1 MPSFETGCKTKG
13 EAVEA
18 EEWVAQAGVER
29 VAEEK
34 AGVAAGREAWVGAP
48 RCKHSR
54 RSGRSPLRSLQ
65 QVSPCHFVPKW
76 CS

>member
-34 AGVAAGREAWVGAP
+34 GGGAAV
-48 RCKHSR
+48 
-54 RSGRSPLRSLQ
+54 
-65 QVSPCHFVPKW
+65 
-76 CS
+76 